1 MIPLLIIST
10 FTASSSNSQLCTNY
24 VCSVM
29 AETTCARKYNDR
41 TELNSAFCPIGQSCD
56 LRRLIYWN
64 QSSSPGDTL
73 ECEYLPYS
81 ESYNRGEYNYS
92 CGDFKENRELMEGHH
107 PKKCSG
113 DSDCMLKDGTYT
125 ECSCGFG
132 YDRYCTPAWDSS
144 AFDGFRSKCKEGLL
158 SYDDLYYWILV
169 KQYYAYTI
177 DTPECAEWLI
187 TEFITMNEYKGLTRP
202 VDNGVMLGLN
212 ILLITL
218 LL

>member
-1 MIPLLIIST
+1 VIPLLIIT
-10 FTASSSNSQLCTNY
+10 AFTDSNSSSPSCTNY
-24 VCSVM
+24 VCSIM
-29 AETTCARKYNDR
+29 EETTCARKYIDR

-56 LRRLIYWN
+56 LSRVADWDKN
-64 QSSSPGDTL
+64 SSPGSIL
-73 ECEYLPYS
+73 ECDDLPYS
-81 ESYNRGEYNYS
+81 DSYNRGEYNYS
-92 CGDFKENRELMEGHH
+92 CGDDKKNRELKDGEH
-107 PKKCSG
+107 PKKCLE
-113 DSDCMLKDGTYT
+113 DSDCMLQDGTYT

-132 YDRYCTPAWDSS
+132 HDRYCTPAWDSS
-144 AFDGFRSKCKEGLL
+144 VFDGFRNKCEEGWL

-212 ILLITL
+212 ILLVTL